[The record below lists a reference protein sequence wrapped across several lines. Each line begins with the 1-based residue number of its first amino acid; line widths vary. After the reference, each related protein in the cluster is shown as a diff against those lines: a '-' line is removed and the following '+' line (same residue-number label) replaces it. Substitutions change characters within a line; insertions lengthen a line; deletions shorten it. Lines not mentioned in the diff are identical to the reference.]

1 MHLPMQ
7 QWIRVNGST
16 LRATVLLYIGRTL
29 RERLKK
35 FVWFTFYSIDDW
47 TNVEFVQSW
56 KWWWIE
62 TFTTFSNTLSIKQVD
77 RLTINEH
84 VKGMTV
90 NHSIEDLEQEFE
102 SARGRKDEHD
112 DDELSFNN
120 NDDYYSS

>member
-35 FVWFTFYSIDDW
+35 FVWFTFNSIDDW